1 MARSIHAD
9 GDRWDISVDETHPH
23 PGVSALVFY
32 CASRQRPYRVVE
44 VPSEHVPGPEA
55 LERLDTDELERLFSA
70 SDVMD
75 YVHEAGADPDHPEG
89 HPLRS

>member
-1 MARSIHAD
+1 
-9 GDRWDISVDETHPH
+9 
-23 PGVSALVFY
+23 
-32 CASRQRPYRVVE
+32 
-44 VPSEHVPGPEA
+44 VPGPEA